1 MTPTIKSQV
10 EINAESMRSAE
21 KTIVEMVN
29 GRSLILTG
37 KLELSA
43 PLTFPS
49 KKKTKEFKKLLN
61 WVIEY
66 PTIKRVSMFLRRYSR
81 FSGTEAVK
89 IEYSPKELKIQEYRK
104 AYVEA
109 RKKAI
114 EAYERYKEEKG
125 DFFKSIQL
133 HVNS

>member
-29 GRSLILTG
+29 GRGLVLSE
-37 KLELSA
+37 KMELSA
-43 PLTFPS
+43 TLTFPS

-66 PTIKRVSMFLRRYSR
+66 PTIKRVSMFLRMYAR
-81 FSGTEAVK
+81 FSGTPTVK
-89 IEYSPKELKIQEYRK
+89 VEYSQKELKIQEYRK

-114 EAYERYKEEKG
+114 EAYARYKEEKG

-133 HVNS
+133 RVNS